1 MTPDSRNRPNRWP
14 QSPVWWIGGVALLG
28 LVVVGVFGIRSLV
41 VSSGEGTTGSGEGT
55 ALAARAEEERAG
67 VEGDES
73 PVDSADGIAPGDRPD
88 EEISDPPGSLEE
100 AVESSGSVSP
110 EAEEA
115 DEPPAP
121 VTMTA
126 ESSAAGVDEQNG
138 SEFGVEIGSSRS
150 WSMGHGWIVPWKD
163 EILEVGLLKVGE
175 ERNGD
180 GIYDETRL
188 VVRSL
193 SDSNDCRS
201 VLSIYEVIDHPNC
214 WAKLNY
220 YPVPN
225 EGGSIESII
234 SDGERLIVASQMD
247 EQAYISITDDLIDW
261 NTTEIGLPRPSGLP
275 DFVYAS
281 SYVDHLAVNPN
292 GWLVKITTELSID
305 VLALAGIRETKTG
318 IRSVYELQE
327 DVQIQG
333 AFDILL
339 GGLFVKR
346 WLDDERRSYNEWFF
360 SWDDLGISHDTFCDF
375 SQYCNM
381 KGYIHSSNVSG
392 SVWSA
397 LWGEDP
403 IRVELPMGF
412 GVSGRCCSIVG
423 THDGYMAISDPDE
436 SGYFAWFGS
445 AKVFFSSDGI
455 GWDLI
460 DSPSGVFL
468 DFWMARDGVV
478 ASNISLRGDDEP
490 PGSNWDN
497 VHWWLADS
505 DGSNWR
511 KIEELPAP
519 PELGSFQNPE
529 IRLATG
535 IVAEP
540 PLIQ

>member
-1 MTPDSRNRPNRWP
+1 MTPDSRNRPNRWL
-14 QSPVWWIGGVALLG
+14 QSPVTWIGGVAILG
-28 LVVVGVFGIRSLV
+28 LLIVGVFVIRSLIV
-41 VSSGEGTTGSGEGT
+41 NSGEGTTGNGEGA
-55 ALAARAEEERAG
+55 ALAARTEEERAG

-73 PVDSADGIAPGDRPD
+73 TVDSADGIAPGDRPD
-88 EEISDPPGSLEE
+88 EEISDPPVSLEE

-110 EAEEA
+110 EAEKA

-121 VTMTA
+121 VTTTA
-126 ESSAAGVDEQNG
+126 ESSAAGVDEENG

-175 ERNGD
+175 ERNSD

-201 VLSIYEVIDHPNC
+201 VRSIYEVVDHSNC

-220 YPVPN
+220 YPVPK

-261 NTTEIGLPRPSGLP
+261 NTTEIGLPRPIGLP

-281 SYVDHLAVNPN
+281 SYVDHLAVNSN
-292 GWLVKITTELSID
+292 GWLAKITTELSID
-305 VLALAGIRETKTG
+305 VLALAGIRKTKTG

-360 SWDDLGISHDTFCDF
+360 SWDDLGISHDTFCDY

-423 THDGYMAISDPDE
+423 THDGYIAVSDPDE

-468 DFWMARDGVV
+468 DLWTARDGVV
-478 ASNISLRGDDEP
+478 ASGIPLIGDDEL

-497 VHWWLADS
+497 VHWWLVDS

-519 PELGSFQNPE
+519 PDLGSFQYPE

-540 PLIQ
+540 PLVQ